1 MERKL
6 GERVVLDLTRELVG
20 KSYKIFFDNY
30 FSSVDLLVGLY
41 KENIFACGTIGKNR
55 QSLPDSRSILF
66 ISSFHDPYIIQKINC
81 KHKED
86 DGISI
91 KEIPCPKL
99 EKDYNQYMGDVEKQ
113 EVVATHILQGGQMK
127 LKDFRIAI
135 AAGLIGAAFEQ
146 KRGRPSATKAENKY
160 KRRILHEKRYSE
172 AAHLP
177 EFGTKRRCNF
187 CSTKKDVK
195 ISRVICSECK
205 IAL

>member
-1 MERKL
+1 MVKFKGRSSIKQYTPNKPIQRGYKVWIRADSVTAYVHQFQIYTRKAENIMERKL
-6 GERVVLDLTRELVG
+6 GERVVVDLTRELVG
-20 KSYKIFFDNY
+20 KS
-30 FSSVDLLVGLY
+30 
-41 KENIFACGTIGKNR
+41 
-55 QSLPDSRSILF
+55 QSLPGSRSILF

-99 EKDYNQYMGDVEKQ
+99 VKDYNQYMGDVEKQ

-135 AAGLIGAAFEQ
+135 AAGFIGAAFEQ

-187 CSTKKDVK
+187 C
-195 ISRVICSECK
+195 
-205 IAL
+205 